1 MQESAL
7 IEFSFLHIMI
17 IFAEPIFVGDNSTN
31 VVAIYF
37 DTLSRPLQVLLLS
50 FFRDRAK
57 QIIEK
62 SYFVIALTVSVL
74 EERASRRPYAGC
86 LFQVTIYIVAKLSLC

>member
-1 MQESAL
+1 
-7 IEFSFLHIMI
+7 MI
-17 IFAEPIFVGDNSTN
+17 LFGEAIFGGEHSTN
-31 VVAIYF
+31 LVANSF
-37 DTLSRPLQVLLLS
+37 NSLSRPLQVLMVS

-86 LFQVTIYIVAKLSLC
+86 LFQVSCDYTDT

>member
-1 MQESAL
+1 
-7 IEFSFLHIMI
+7 MI
-17 IFAEPIFVGDNSTN
+17 LFAEPIFLGENSTN
-31 VVAIYF
+31 IVALYF
-37 DTLSRPLQVLLLS
+37 NTLSRPLQILLLS

-62 SYFVIALTVSVL
+62 SYFALALTISVL

-86 LFQVTIYIVAKLSLC
+86 LFQVNFLNLKNSSGTVVV